1 MKTVVFCLPIIEL
14 SYGYVIGI
22 VHQESLAS
30 LKDFGW
36 EIHPEDQKKAPS
48 EIVRI
53 FRPMLEGT
61 ERAFICRVDS
71 INIGDMRYRAERE
84 YGLDWKIPSNYDS
97 LSVQPDVKLI
107 HLKNWWVQA
116 ATGYLKHQKAPTM
129 LSGIDADTDE
139 LVSVDIKYL
148 SRISGKYFSYT
159 GPAIASET
167 GPKTEILHII
177 LKDIRPEYEKWI
189 RRWSVETWDPENP
202 IRLETK

>member
-1 MKTVVFCLPIIEL
+1 MKTQVFYLPIIDL
-14 SYGYVIGI
+14 SYGYVTGI
-22 VHQESLAS
+22 AHRESLAL

-36 EIHPEDQKKAPS
+36 KIHPEDHGKAPD
-48 EIVRI
+48 EIIRI
-53 FRPMLEGT
+53 FRPLADET

-71 INIGDMRYRAERE
+71 IHIIDMKGRAKRE

-97 LSVQPDVKLI
+97 LSAQPDVKLI
-107 HLKNWWVQA
+107 HLTNWWVQA

-148 SRISGKYFSYT
+148 SRINGKYFSYI
-159 GPAIASET
+159 GPAIASKT
-167 GPKTEILHII
+167 GPKTEIFNII